1 MRVCY
6 TDSHYITNCFSHP
19 CDTNPPFCWRECAYM
34 SLISRLRAS
43 LRQTLRSR
51 GEPTT
56 LLAHCKTNRLPYPCC
71 AFVEDSMFWIHLL
84 VPAPGQDARLARH
97 LWRSK
102 PHTLSLYIPCLFT
115 LTCQAASL
123 PQRSWSSPPA
133 GRPPAQGN
141 VKYHIKSL
149 YIIIHILDL

>member
-1 MRVCY
+1 MCLVYMRVCY

-56 LLAHCKTNRLPYPCC
+56 LLAHCKPT
-71 AFVEDSMFWIHLL
+71 DSHIL
-84 VPAPGQDARLARH
+84 VARLSRI
-97 LWRSK
+97 LCSGFIFSFQPLGK
-102 PHTLSLYIPCLFT
+102 MLDSLDIFEG
-115 LTCQAASL
+115 ASL
-123 PQRSWSSPPA
+123 IPSAYTFHVFSHWPVRPHRYPSAVDPHRRPA
-133 GRPPAQGN
+133 GLLHKA
-141 VKYHIKSL
+141 KLS
-149 YIIIHILDL
+149 IISNPYT